1 MLTPVEIQNKNFKS
15 SGLGYD
21 KKDVDVFM
29 QEITDS
35 YESVYRE
42 KIELEDKLNSTLE
55 ALNHYKNI
63 EKTMQK
69 ALILAEKTA
78 EEEKAAALTNARQIE
93 NDATTR
99 AQIILS
105 DARRE
110 LDSIKQQ
117 IIGLKQA
124 FESYKINLK
133 NLAQAQIDLVD
144 SGSFNLTVN
153 DDVLNITSMEPFR
166 PERFDASEEEEL
178 PEIQLPEG
186 FDFIDGK

>member
-1 MLTPVEIQNKNFKS
+1 MLTPVEIQNKVFKS

-21 KKDVDVFM
+21 KKDVEVFV
-29 QEITDS
+29 QEISDS
-35 YESVYRE
+35 YEELYRE
-42 KIELEDKLNSTLE
+42 KIELEDKLNSTLD

-117 IIGLKQA
+117 IISLKQV

-133 NLAQAQIDLVD
+133 NLANAQIDLVD

-153 DDVLNITSMEPFR
+153 EDALNVPSMEPFQ
-166 PERFDASEEEEL
+166 PEHITTSVEQEL

-186 FDFIDGK
+186 FDFVPEN